1 MTDSLDIHPRSA
13 TSRETANLSFAAY
26 AYMDGLRVIKATET
40 RSRNGNLEY
49 RFMFD
54 DPHEKWDK
62 LHFDFTNSEAAR
74 YDNAVRTLKQ
84 LCRRNGH

>member
-1 MTDSLDIHPRSA
+1 MSEQIQPRKA

-26 AYMDGLRVIKATET
+26 AFMEGLRVIKASEN
-40 RSRNGNLEY
+40 RSRGGNLEY

-54 DPHEKWDK
+54 DPGSRWDD
-62 LHFDFTNSEAAR
+62 LHFEFTNSEAAR